1 MFSNYPTNDDGLDY
15 FTFVTL
21 IDITKTD
28 IVRHYNKE
36 MPEAEYQTKRNQHR
50 NYQTM
55 LQVLGL
61 RVQAV
66 YLTDPIKHEDQNLAG
81 LGFGSNF
88 KKESVWSFSFGIEQE
103 DIFRTSSSPFGLL
116 LDDIHNVPIILD
128 LEETA
133 SIQSPMLDACDDAI
147 KNTIIL
153 K

>member
-36 MPEAEYQTKRNQHR
+36 MPEAEYQIKRNQHR

-66 YLTDPIKHEDQNLAG
+66 YLTVNNAFEIIERKWEPIMASMRKVILNLG
-81 LGFGSNF
+81 R
-88 KKESVWSFSFGIEQE
+88 K
-103 DIFRTSSSPFGLL
+103 
-116 LDDIHNVPIILD
+116 
-128 LEETA
+128 
-133 SIQSPMLDACDDAI
+133 
-147 KNTIIL
+147 
-153 K
+153 